1 MIEHRGKWNVDGQI
15 ELYVE
20 VKVWK
25 KMFFFKSI
33 EKRYLKNSLM
43 FMLSKQIKL

>member
-25 KMFFFKSI
+25 KMFFFLKK
-33 EKRYLKNSLM
+33 KRYLK
-43 FMLSKQIKL
+43 KQLNVHVK